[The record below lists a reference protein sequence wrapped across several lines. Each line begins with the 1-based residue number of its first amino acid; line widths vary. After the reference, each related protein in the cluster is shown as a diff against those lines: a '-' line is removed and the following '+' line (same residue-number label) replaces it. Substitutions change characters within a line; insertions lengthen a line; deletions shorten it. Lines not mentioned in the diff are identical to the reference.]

1 MAAID
6 AAYGWS
12 MELRHIRYLLA
23 VADHGNFTRA
33 AESLHISQPTLSQQI
48 KQLERA
54 LGVVLLDRSGRTVRL
69 TDAGEA
75 YAHHARLALR
85 DLDAGQR
92 AVHDVQDLSRG
103 HLRVAMT
110 PTFTAYL
117 VGPLVHRFRSAH
129 PDITLTIHETT
140 QDRIEADLIADR
152 LDLGI
157 AFAGAHAAGIDHT
170 TLFTE
175 TLSLV
180 VGEGHPLAE
189 TVGPLPVRRLA
200 REPLGLLSGDFA
212 TRLHIDSYFAESGV
226 EPHIA
231 VEANS
236 ISALLEFARRGSLA
250 TVLPDAIT
258 HVHAD
263 LHPVSLDPPLPS
275 RAVELLRRNTAYHSA
290 AARAFAAV
298 VHEVAREL

>member
-1 MAAID
+1 
-6 AAYGWS
+6 

-23 VADHGNFTRA
+23 VAAHGNFTRA

-129 PDITLTIHETT
+129 PDITLAIQETT

-157 AFAGAHAAGIDHT
+157 AFAGTHAAGIDHA

-180 VGEGHPLAE
+180 VGAEHPLAE
-189 TVGPLPVRRLA
+189 TTGPLPARQLA
-200 REPLGLLSGDFA
+200 REPLGLLSADFA
-212 TRLHIDSYFAESGV
+212 TRLHIDRYFTESGI

-236 ISALLEFARRGSLA
+236 ISALLEFAHSGSLA
-250 TVLPDAIT
+250 TVLPDAVT
-258 HVHAD
+258 RAHSD
-263 LHPVSLDPPLPS
+263 LHPVPLDPPLPT
-275 RAVELLRRNTAYHSA
+275 RIVELLRRSTAYHSA

-298 VHEVAREL
+298 VRAVAQEY